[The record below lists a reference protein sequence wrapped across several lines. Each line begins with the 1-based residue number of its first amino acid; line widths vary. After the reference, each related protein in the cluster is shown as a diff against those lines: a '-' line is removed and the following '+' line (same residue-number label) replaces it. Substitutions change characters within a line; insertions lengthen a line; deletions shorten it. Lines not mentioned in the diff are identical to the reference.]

1 MFMTN
6 RLTLYVN
13 LKITKTNASNQKSN
27 KKMNDNSIF
36 GNDFYPTP
44 REIVEK
50 MLADFDVAG
59 KIVLEPSAGTGNI
72 VDVLLEK
79 GAAEVLVCEIN
90 PKWQELL
97 SAKEGVRIIG
107 EDFLQVTPEDVASAD
122 LCVMNP
128 PFSQQEKHILHA
140 MDILPAGASL
150 VSLCNGN
157 FIGSSYYS
165 RTTDQQRILEV
176 IESDGYTMD
185 YGRCFSTAE
194 RPTDVYVS
202 CIFYNKP
209 RSGEEEFAD
218 FFSYAPDDAEL
229 IGDGLQR
236 YNLVRDYVNRYVEAV
251 RRFDSVMA
259 ASDEINELTKP
270 LSCSIKFGA
279 FTENGKSGTKITR
292 SRYKKDLQ
300 KAAWRRIF
308 NEMNLRKFVTS
319 GVQQQLDSFID
330 HQKDLPFTMRNVYR
344 MIEMIIGTNGSRMK
358 RCLED
363 AFDHICSFSAENS
376 TAGEKWKTNANYM
389 VNRRFIIPYIC
400 RYDTRWP
407 SSTVKLSYYSNAK
420 IDDIMKALCFLT
432 GRNFDELESLDATV
446 RNQPWGVWIQQWF
459 KSGDKYEPAFFRVK
473 AFKKGTMHFEFTDE
487 EVWAKF
493 NRTVAEIRGWN
504 YVPQKSSTKSRKAA

>member
-1 MFMTN
+1 MT
-6 RLTLYVN
+6 
-13 LKITKTNASNQKSN
+13 TN
-27 KKMNDNSIF
+27 NSIF

-90 PKWQELL
+90 PKWRTLL
-97 SAKEGVRIIG
+97 GAKEGVRIIG
-107 EDFLQVTPEDVASAD
+107 EYFLQVTPEDVASVD
-122 LCVMNP
+122 LCVQNP
-128 PFSQQEKHILHA
+128 PFSSQEKHILHA
-140 MDILPAGASL
+140 MDILPAGAGL

-157 FIGSSYYS
+157 FLDTNRRYGQ
-165 RTTDQQRILEV
+165 TTDQKRI
-176 IESDGYTMD
+176 IEAIEAEGYTQ
-185 YGRCFSTAE
+185 YFGRCFSTAE
-194 RPTDVYVS
+194 RPCDVSVT
-202 CIFYNKP
+202 CLFYNKP

-270 LSCSIKFGA
+270 LGCSIKFGA
-279 FTENGKSGTKITR
+279 FNEYDKFGTKITR

-308 NEMNLRKFVTS
+308 DEMNLRKFVTS
-319 GVQQQLDSFID
+319 GVKQQLDSFID

-344 MIEMIIGTNGSRMK
+344 MIEMIIGTNAGRMQ
-358 RCLED
+358 RCLEE
-363 AFDHICSFSAENS
+363 AFDAICSFSAENS
-376 TAGEKWKTNANYM
+376 TAGEKWKTNSNYM
-389 VNRRFIIPYIC
+389 VNRRFIIPGIC
-400 RYDTRWP
+400 DYDTRWP
-407 SSTVKLSYYSNAK
+407 SSTVRLSYCMTNK
-420 IDDIMKALCFLT
+420 IEDIMKALCFLM
-432 GRNFDELESLDATV
+432 GRNFDELENIHETV
-446 RNQPWGVWIQQWF
+446 RNQPWGEWIQWWF
-459 KSGDKYEPAFFRVK
+459 KSGDNFTPAFFRVK

-487 EVWAKF
+487 ETWAKF

-504 YVPQKSSTKSRKAA
+504 YVPQNTKKNVKNDFRKSA

>member
-1 MFMTN
+1 MT
-6 RLTLYVN
+6 T
-13 LKITKTNASNQKSN
+13 
-27 KKMNDNSIF
+27 DNSIF

-90 PKWQELL
+90 PKWRAILE
-97 SAKEGVRIIG
+97 AKEGVRIIG

-128 PFSQQEKHILHA
+128 PFSSQEKHILHA
-140 MDILPAGASL
+140 MDILPAGAGMA
-150 VSLCNGN
+150 SLCNGS
-157 FIGSSYYS
+157 FLDTDRRYGQ
-165 RTTDQQRILEV
+165 TTDQRRI
-176 IESDGYTMD
+176 IEAVAADGYTQD
-185 YGRCFSTAE
+185 FGRCFSTAE
-194 RPTDVYVS
+194 RPCDVYVT
-202 CIFYNKP
+202 CLFYNKP

-229 IGDGLQR
+229 TGDGLQR

-259 ASDEINELTKP
+259 AANEINELTQP
-270 LSCSIKFGA
+270 LGCAIKFGA
-279 FTENGKSGTKITR
+279 FNDNERFRTAVTR

-319 GVQQQLDSFID
+319 GVQRQLDSFID
-330 HQKDLPFTMRNVYR
+330 HQADLPFTMRNVYR
-344 MIEMIIGTNGSRMK
+344 MIEMIIGTQESRMK
-358 RCLED
+358 KILTD
-363 AFDHICSFSAENS
+363 AFDTICSFSAENS
-376 TAGEKWKTNANYM
+376 TAGEKWKTNSDYM
-389 VNRRFIIPYIC
+389 VNRRFIIPNIC
-400 RYDTRWP
+400 SYDTRWP
-407 SSTVKLSYYSNAK
+407 SSTVRLNYYSNAK

-446 RNQPWGVWIQQWF
+446 RNQPWGEWIQWWF
-459 KSGDKYEPAFFRVK
+459 KSGDNFEPAFFRVK

-487 EVWAKF
+487 ETWARF

-504 YVPQKSSTKSRKAA
+504 YVPKKTSSKARKAA